1 MDSTF
6 RTDPSTMDATQATH
20 IPVCRT
26 INCGRDAPE
35 IDIFCDRC
43 REEIDAVRDAA
54 RRRFVIFGAS
64 GRKALLD
71 PGR

>member
-1 MDSTF
+1 MASTF
-6 RTDPSTMDATQATH
+6 RTDPSTMDAAQAAH

-35 IDIFCDRC
+35 RDIFCGRC
-43 REEIDAVRDAA
+43 REEIDAVRDTA

>member
-6 RTDPSTMDATQATH
+6 RTELSSMDTTQATQT
-20 IPVCRT
+20 PVCRT
-26 INCGRDAPE
+26 INCGCDAPE
-35 IDIFCDRC
+35 TDIFCDRC
-43 REEIDAVRDAA
+43 REEIDAVRDTA
-54 RRRFVIFGAS
+54 RRRFVIFGVG

>member
-1 MDSTF
+1 MGSTF
-6 RTDPSTMDATQATH
+6 HTEFSSMDTTQATQT
-20 IPVCRT
+20 PVCRT

-35 IDIFCDRC
+35 TDVFCDRC
-43 REEIDAVRDAA
+43 RDEIDAVRYTA

-64 GRKALLD
+64 GRKTLLD

>member
-6 RTDPSTMDATQATH
+6 RTDRSTMDLTQVTH
-20 IPVCRT
+20 VPVCRT

-35 IDIFCDRC
+35 IDTFCDRC
-43 REEIDAVRDAA
+43 REEIDAVRDTA

-64 GRKALLD
+64 GRKA
-71 PGR
+71 RARST

>member
-6 RTDPSTMDATQATH
+6 RTDPSTMDAAQATH
-20 IPVCRT
+20 IRVCRT
-26 INCGRDAPE
+26 INCGRDAPD

>member
-26 INCGRDAPE
+26 INCGRDAP
-35 IDIFCDRC
+35 DIVMLCDGC
-43 REEIDAVRDAA
+43 SEVIYAVRVAA